1 MYQNNSGAKMIGLTK
16 KSKDKKKTKQQE
28 IEEESSEEETKQ
40 VTLVDLLG
48 GGPEDAGPEGR
59 SIMFVGDVTEEK
71 AADLISALLVLA
83 QTKDE
88 EDERAEDIKLYIST
102 YGGSADE
109 MFGIYDVMNFCKQFC
124 DIQTIGLGKVMSA
137 GTLLLAAGTKGKRY
151 VGNHTRV
158 MIHSVNGGSI
168 GELHNLQN
176 EMEQIAGLQE
186 SYIQA
191 MSNETSMTKRQIQTL
206 INRKVNVYLSSEEAL
221 EKGLADEVW
230 NG

>member
-1 MYQNNSGAKMIGLTK
+1 MFRLG
-16 KSKDKKKTKQQE
+16 KDKKKTTKKVKEEE
-28 IEEESSEEETKQ
+28 ISEEESEETAQ

-48 GGPEDAGPEGR
+48 GGAEDAGPEGR

-71 AADLISALLVLA
+71 AADLISALLVLS

-88 EDERAEDIKLYIST
+88 DEERGEDIKLYINT

-109 MFGIYDVMNFCKQFC
+109 MFAIYDVMNFCKQHC
-124 DIQTIGLGKVMSA
+124 DIQTIGIGKVMSA
-137 GTLLLAAGTKGKRY
+137 GTLLLAAGTQGKRFI
-151 VGNHTRV
+151 GKHARV
-158 MIHSVNGGSI
+158 MIHAVNGGSI

-176 EMEQIAGLQE
+176 EMEQMAGLQD

-191 MSNETSMTKRQIQTL
+191 MSDETSMTKRQIQTL
-206 INRKVNVYLSSEEAL
+206 INRKVNVYLNSEEAI

>member
-1 MYQNNSGAKMIGLTK
+1 MFRLG
-16 KSKDKKKTKQQE
+16 KDKKKTKKSK
-28 IEEESSEEETKQ
+28 EEEVSETEEEAKQ

-48 GGPEDAGPEGR
+48 GSAEDAGPEGR

-71 AADLISALLVLA
+71 AADLISALLVLS

-88 EDERAEDIKLYIST
+88 EAERADDIKLYVNT

-109 MFGIYDVMNFCKQFC
+109 MFAIYDVMNFCKQHC

-151 VGNHTRV
+151 LGSHARV
-158 MIHSVNGGSI
+158 MLHAVNGGHV

-176 EMEQIAGLQE
+176 EMEQMSSLQE

-206 INRKVNVYLSSEEAL
+206 INRKVNVYLSSDEAI

>member
-1 MYQNNSGAKMIGLTK
+1 MFTLG
-16 KSKDKKKTKQQE
+16 KDKKKTKKVK
-28 IEEESSEEETKQ
+28 EEEVSEEEGGETTQ
-40 VTLVDLLG
+40 VSLVDLLG
-48 GGPEDAGPEGR
+48 GAAEDAGPEGR

-71 AADLISALLVLA
+71 AADLISALLVLS

-88 EDERAEDIKLYIST
+88 DEERGEDIKLYINT

-109 MFGIYDVMNFCKQFC
+109 MFAIYDVMNFCKKHC
-124 DIQTIGLGKVMSA
+124 DIQTIGIGKVMSA
-137 GTLLLAAGTKGKRY
+137 GTLLLAAGTQGKRFIGKY
-151 VGNHTRV
+151 ARV
-158 MIHSVNGGSI
+158 MIHAVNGGSV

-176 EMEQIAGLQE
+176 EMEQMAGLQD

-191 MSNETSMTKRQIQTL
+191 MSDETSMTKRQIQTL
-206 INRKVNVYLSSEEAL
+206 INRKVNVYLNSEEAI

>member
-1 MYQNNSGAKMIGLTK
+1 MIGLTK
-16 KSKDKKKTKQQE
+16 KSKDKKAKQEE
-28 IEEESSEEETKQ
+28 IEEESVEEESKQ
-40 VTLVDLLG
+40 MTLVDLLG
-48 GGPEDAGPEGR
+48 GGGADAGPEGR

-88 EDERAEDIKLYIST
+88 EEERAEDIKLYIST

-137 GTLLLAAGTKGKRY
+137 GTLLLAAGTKGKRS
-151 VGNHTRV
+151 VGTHTRV
-158 MIHSVNGGSI
+158 MIHSVNGASM